1 MASIVVCGGSM
12 IGLLA
17 GAMLADD
24 GHDVTVLEG
33 DPEPSPAKPV
43 DAWETWRRG
52 VPQFRQ
58 PHNLFPR
65 FRDVADAELPGLT
78 QQLRD
83 AGMYEWDMLA
93 NIPPFITDHEPRPGD
108 ERFVYPTGRR
118 PVIEAT
124 VASYAEN
131 RPRLDV
137 RRGVKATGCLAGT
150 ATADGVPHVSGVRC
164 DDGSELRA
172 DLVIDAC
179 GRRTQSAEWLQAIGA
194 RAPHVESE
202 DCGFIYYTRF
212 YAGPTLPAFVGP
224 ILTPADSFS
233 ILTLPGDNDTWS
245 VTLFTATGDPVMKSL
260 RHNDVFDR
268 VLRACPLQA
277 HWLDGTPLTD
287 VAPMAGV
294 LDKYRRFVV
303 DDVPVATGFAAV
315 GDAWACTNPSA
326 GRGLSVGAI
335 HAQALRET
343 VRDHLD
349 RPEEFA
355 VAWDAITQERVAPF
369 YWQQIQMDRAR
380 VADLLAV
387 RDGREPSP
395 IAPETAAFQAAMMT
409 DADVFRAMV
418 ESIACL
424 ALPDEVMSRP
434 LVREKLARV
443 EIPDQPLQLPVPRRP
458 ELLELLEG

>member
-1 MASIVVCGGSM
+1 
-12 IGLLA
+12 
-17 GAMLADD
+17 
-24 GHDVTVLEG
+24 
-33 DPEPSPAKPV
+33 
-43 DAWETWRRG
+43 
-52 VPQFRQ
+52 
-58 PHNLFPR
+58 
-65 FRDVADAELPGLT
+65 
-78 QQLRD
+78 
-83 AGMYEWDMLA
+83 
-93 NIPPFITDHEPRPGD
+93 
-108 ERFVYPTGRR
+108 
-118 PVIEAT
+118 
-124 VASYAEN
+124 
-131 RPRLDV
+131 
-137 RRGVKATGCLAGT
+137 
-150 ATADGVPHVSGVRC
+150 
-164 DDGSELRA
+164 
-172 DLVIDAC
+172 
-179 GRRTQSAEWLQAIGA
+179 
-194 RAPHVESE
+194 
-202 DCGFIYYTRF
+202 
-212 YAGPTLPAFVGP
+212 
-224 ILTPADSFS
+224 
-233 ILTLPGDNDTWS
+233 
-245 VTLFTATGDPVMKSL
+245 
-260 RHNDVFDR
+260 
-268 VLRACPLQA
+268 
-277 HWLDGTPLTD
+277 
-287 VAPMAGV
+287 MAGV

-443 EIPDQPLQLPVPRRP
+443 EIPDQPMQLPVPRRP